1 MFVLKQNKEFEEKLG
16 LRTEKIDIFDVP
28 LTKLRDEIKKKEGK
42 IVVLGGDEKL
52 NRLALE
58 IKKVDILLSPETNSR
73 EDNVHYRKA
82 GLNQVLCKLAKENDV
97 AIGFDFARL
106 IRSEGKERGKIL
118 GRMFFNYKLCKKYK
132 IKMIFSSF
140 SKNKFELRND
150 DSMRVFERILVK
162 YAKDL

>member
-1 MFVLKQNKEFEEKLG
+1 MNIIKNSKDLRNDINKAKSPV
-16 LRTEKIDIFDVP
+16 I
-28 LTKLRDEIKKKEGK
+28 
-42 IVVLGGDEKL
+42 VLGGDDKV
-52 NRLALE
+52 NRAALE
-58 IKKVDILLSPETNSR
+58 NKKVDILLSPELNDR
-73 EDNVHYRKA
+73 KDNFHYRKS
-82 GLNQVLCKLAKENDV
+82 GLNQVLCKLAKKNDI
-97 AIGFDFARL
+97 AIGFDFAL
-106 IRSEGKERGKIL
+106 LLKSKERAKIL